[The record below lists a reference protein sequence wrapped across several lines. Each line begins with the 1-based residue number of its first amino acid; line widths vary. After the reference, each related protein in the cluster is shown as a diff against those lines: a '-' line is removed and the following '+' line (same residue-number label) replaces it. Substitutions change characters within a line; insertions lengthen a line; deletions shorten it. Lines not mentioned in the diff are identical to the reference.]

1 MGMIDMVITGKKVY
15 DIITE
20 NIPQKLEDG
29 KLTVDEM
36 AALIK
41 EICETFDIKAEI
53 TVPEDL
59 KDKYLDIVD

>member
-1 MGMIDMVITGKKVY
+1 MGMIDMVVTGKKVY

-29 KLTVDEM
+29 VLTVDEM
-36 AALIK
+36 ATLIK
-41 EICETFDIKAEI
+41 DICETFDIKAEI
-53 TVPEDL
+53 RVPDDM